1 MENHFDSATINF
13 LKASAIAV
21 MITAVFSAPAQ
32 LALESITKF
41 LLF

>member
-1 MENHFDSATINF
+1 MENHFDSATISF
-13 LKASAIAV
+13 LKTLAIAV
-21 MITAVFSAPAQ
+21 MIAAVLSAPAQ

>member
-13 LKASAIAV
+13 LKALAITV
-21 MITAVFSAPAQ
+21 MIAAVLSAPAQ
-32 LALESITKF
+32 LALEPITKY

>member
-13 LKASAIAV
+13 LKTLAIAV
-21 MITAVFSAPAQ
+21 MIAGVISAPAQ

>member
-13 LKASAIAV
+13 LKALAITVVIAAV
-21 MITAVFSAPAQ
+21 LSAPAQ

-41 LLF
+41 VLF